1 MTKPAET
8 ISNIPQA
15 ARKQIKEANR
25 LIAELNAK
33 PGETPNLTAAS
44 RPGFERAAP
53 SATAQ
58 PSTAPAEPG
67 PESKPVPPAEDPVK
81 ALEHKYSVL
90 AGKYNAETARLM
102 GRAEQLA
109 ADNAVLLARLQQ
121 QPAAPAAPARAEDR
135 FDLSAVSAKERE
147 EYGEELVTLMAR
159 IAKANSSAEVERLSR
174 ELASMKSAVQQT
186 SQIGAETRMEKVWTQ
201 LDAKIPNWRM
211 INNSQQFVDW
221 LQNIDIMSGK
231 PRQAGLTEAFEAGD
245 GPRVVG
251 IFSRFVQEDSSS
263 RPTEL
268 EAAPA
273 AHVDRSTLVAPSAG
287 RGGSQEAPNGSSG
300 RIWSEQEIN
309 DFYSRVQRGRISAEE
324 KKATEAEIMAAVT
337 AGRVQPTR
345 DERHL
350 ANSR

>member
-1 MTKPAET
+1 MTKPADP
-8 ISNIPQA
+8 IASNVPSA

-33 PGETPNLTAAS
+33 PGEAVPNLTAAS
-44 RPGFERAAP
+44 RPGFERAPP
-53 SATAQ
+53 SATAT
-58 PSTAPAEPG
+58 PSTEPG
-67 PESKPVPPAEDPVK
+67 PDSRPVVTEDPVRV
-81 ALEHKYSVL
+81 LEHKYSVL

-109 ADNAVLLARLQQ
+109 ADNAVLLARLQA
-121 QPAAPAAPARAEDR
+121 QPSAPAAPRAEER
-135 FDLSAVSAKERE
+135 FDLSTVTAKERE
-147 EYGEELVTLMAR
+147 EFGEELVTMMAR
-159 IAKANSSAEVERLSR
+159 IAKANSSAEVDRLSR

-186 SQIGAETRMEKVWTQ
+186 SQIGAETRMEKVWQQ
-201 LDAKIPNWRM
+201 LDAKIANWRM

-221 LQNIDIMSGK
+221 LQNIDIMSGR
-231 PRQAGLTEAFEAGD
+231 PRQEGLTQAFEAGD
-245 GPRVVG
+245 GSRVVG
-251 IFSRFVQEDSSS
+251 IFSRYVQEDSSS
-263 RPTEL
+263 RPTPETP
-268 EAAPA
+268 APA
-273 AHVDRSTLVAPSAG
+273 LVDQGTLVAPSAG

-309 DFYSRVQRGRISAEE
+309 DFYSRVQRGRISPEE

-337 AGRVQPTR
+337 AGRVQPLR